1 MYVIRRSSHN
11 PLIAPTNDKQW
22 ESRGTFN
29 PSPIQIGKI
38 THLLYRALSR
48 PDALLAPGGI
58 STIGKALTLDGT
70 HFQNRRQ
77 LIVPSEEWDK
87 YGCEDP
93 RATFFEGKYYIFYTA
108 LGGLPFGPGNIKV
121 ACAISK
127 DLETIEEKH
136 LITPFNAKAM
146 ALFPE
151 RVGGKITAVFT
162 INTDVPP
169 TPARIVLVQCDK
181 IEELWDLSFWEK
193 WHAAMDSHVINPLR
207 FEQDHVEVGAVP
219 IKTKD
224 GWLLFYSYIQNY
236 HGGGEKVFGIEA
248 LLLGLTDPSLI
259 VGRTKGP
266 IMVPQEIYE
275 KYGIAPDIVFPS
287 GALLHKNGRL
297 DLYYGGADTV
307 CARASLNLD
316 DLLDALV
323 PSRRVELAVRVKE
336 NPIMKPIEA
345 HAWEKKAVF
354 NTAALDIDGIIH
366 LLYRAMGDD
375 NTSVI
380 GYAATKNGI
389 KIIDRDGEP
398 AYKPREDFE
407 MKRNGPN
414 GNSGCEDPRITQIGN
429 TIYMMYTAYD
439 GVDSTR
445 VALTSISVKDF
456 LAKKWEKWSKPMLTT
471 PDNVND
477 KDTCLFPEKINGQ
490 YMLLH
495 RIDPQ
500 LCADFLDTLD
510 FTKTRLTR
518 CIEVMSPRPGMWDS
532 VKIGIAGAPIKT
544 PKGWL
549 LIYHGV
555 SKTATYRL
563 GAVLLDLKN
572 PSIVLSRSVD
582 TILEPVEEYER
593 VGVVPRAVF
602 SCGTILRGDT
612 LLVYYGGADTV
623 VCLAKMSLKKLLKI
637 LLPENL

>member
-11 PLIAPTNDKQW
+11 PLIAPTNDKEW

-29 PSPIQIGKI
+29 PSPVQVGKI

-48 PDALLAPGGI
+48 PDPLMSPGGT
-58 STIGKALTLDGT
+58 STIGKALTIDGT

-77 LIVPSEEWDK
+77 FIVPTEEWDK

-108 LGGLPFGPGNIKV
+108 LGGIPFGPGNIKV
-121 ACAISK
+121 ACAVSN
-127 DLETIEEKH
+127 DLESVEEKH
-136 LITPFNAKAM
+136 LVTPFNAKAM
-146 ALFPE
+146 VLFPE
-151 RVGGKITAVFT
+151 RIKGKITVMVT
-162 INTDVPP
+162 THTDEPP
-169 TPARIVLVQCDK
+169 VHIALAQCDK
-181 IEELWDLSFWEK
+181 IEELWSLEFWEK
-193 WHAAMDSHVINPLR
+193 WHADLKSHVINPLR
-207 FEQDHVEVGAVP
+207 FESDHVEVGAVP

-236 HGGGEKVFGIEA
+236 FGGGERVFGIEA
-248 LLLGLTDPSLI
+248 LLLDLEDPMEI

-266 IMVPQEIYE
+266 IMVPEEIYE
-275 KYGIAPDIVFPS
+275 KYGIMPEIVFPS
-287 GALLHKNGRL
+287 GALLQKNGRV
-297 DLYYGGADTV
+297 DIYYGGADTV
-307 CARASLNLD
+307 CARASLNLA
-316 DLLDALV
+316 DLLSALV

-336 NPIMKPIEA
+336 NPIMKPLPE

-354 NTAALDIDGIIH
+354 NTAAIDLEGSVR

-375 NTSVI
+375 NTSVM
-380 GYAATKNGI
+380 GYAAAKNGT
-389 KIIDRDGEP
+389 KITERDAEP
-398 AYKPREDFE
+398 AYWPREDFE
-407 MKRNGPN
+407 IKKNGPN
-414 GNSGCEDPRITQIGN
+414 GNSGCEDPRITRIGN
-429 TIYMMYTAYD
+429 TIYMMYTAYN

-456 LAKKWEKWSKPMLTT
+456 LAKKWDKWAKPQLTT
-471 PDNVND
+471 PEGVND

-510 FTKTRLTR
+510 FSKSRLTR
-518 CIEVMSPRPGMWDS
+518 CVEVMSPRPGMWDS

-544 PKGWL
+544 EKGWL

-555 SKTATYRL
+555 SKTSTYRL

-582 TILEPVEEYER
+582 TILEPIEEYER

-602 SCGTILRGDT
+602 SCGAVLRDDT
-612 LLVYYGGADTV
+612 LLIYYGGADTV

-637 LLPENL
+637 LLPDNL